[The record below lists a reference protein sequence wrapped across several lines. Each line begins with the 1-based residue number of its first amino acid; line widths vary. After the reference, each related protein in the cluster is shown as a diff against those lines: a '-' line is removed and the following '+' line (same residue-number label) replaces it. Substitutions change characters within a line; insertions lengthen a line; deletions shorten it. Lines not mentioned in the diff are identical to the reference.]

1 MATSPSRKLALAAA
15 RGCASKKATDIVVL
29 DVREITSIADYFVI
43 CSAGSERQARAIADD
58 LRVSMRNEGIRQLG
72 LEGASEGKWT
82 LQDFGDVVV
91 HVFHESQREF
101 YDLEGLWADAKRVRW
116 QPKAKKA

>member
-15 RGCASKKATDIVVL
+15 RGCDGKKATDVVIL

-43 CSAGSERQARAIADD
+43 CSAGSERQARAIAED

-72 LEGASEGKWT
+72 LEGAAEGKWM

-91 HVFHESQREF
+91 HVFHESLREF